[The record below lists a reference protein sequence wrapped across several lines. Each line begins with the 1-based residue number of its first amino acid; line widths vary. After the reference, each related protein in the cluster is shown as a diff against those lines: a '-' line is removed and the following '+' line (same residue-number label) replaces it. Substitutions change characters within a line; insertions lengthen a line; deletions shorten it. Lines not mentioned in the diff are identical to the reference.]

1 MNSPSP
7 SVDCSI
13 ETEAR
18 TAHLPSSDEDYLCSL
33 VTRIATGDTVAL
45 GLFYRLTGARL
56 VGIAKAILRDRADV
70 DEIVADVYWYVW
82 CSARHFDGRRGRV
95 HAWLLVVCRSKAID
109 RLRSLRSQGLRAA
122 AAIDALR
129 DDPADQ
135 VCPGDLLQA
144 LERGSSLHRTIA
156 QLSPI
161 KQHLLSLAFFEGL
174 THTEIAA
181 TTNLALGTVKS
192 HLRRTLRAIR
202 TVLSRESR

>member
-1 MNSPSP
+1 MISPSP
-7 SVDCSI
+7 SVDYSP

-18 TAHLPSSDEDYLCSL
+18 SPHPASSDEEYLCSL
-33 VTRIATGDTVAL
+33 VTRIATGDTAAL

-56 VGIAKAILRDRADV
+56 VGIARAILRDRADV
-70 DEIVADVYWYVW
+70 EEIVADVYWYVW
-82 CSARHFDGRRGRV
+82 CSARQFDGRRGRV

-109 RLRSLRSQGLRAA
+109 RLRSLRSKGLRAA
-122 AAIDALR
+122 AALDALR
-129 DDPADQ
+129 EDSADQ

-144 LERGSSLHRTIA
+144 LERGSALHHTIS

-161 KQHLLSLAFFEGL
+161 QQQLLSLAFFEGL

-192 HLRRTLRAIR
+192 HLRRSLRAIR
-202 TVLSRESR
+202 SVLPLEPR